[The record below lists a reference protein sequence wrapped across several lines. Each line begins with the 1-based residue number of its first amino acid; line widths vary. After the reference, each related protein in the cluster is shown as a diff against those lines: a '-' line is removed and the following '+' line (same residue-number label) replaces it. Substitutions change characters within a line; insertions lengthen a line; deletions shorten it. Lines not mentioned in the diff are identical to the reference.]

1 MSAGG
6 PQDLIR
12 DLVSGLNESV
22 VYEWRTKKGEYN
34 GTTKKSFTEIINEI
48 KMIKKKDKFNELRY
62 NDRSVEL
69 LVQAGRL
76 APVSEYYPHP
86 EIEAL
91 FEHKKEMEVT
101 SDCVAAW
108 AGGSAFGIRTKDR
121 KIRKGII
128 IGIYGGK
135 ITKER
140 GIYVLDATVSGD
152 DVKWIDGNPDL
163 RDIAMFGRING
174 GHKCGDR
181 RLWHSIHHRGDWR
194 KNGSVNDI
202 WGVLQLEPCDRGWTE
217 SAKEGP

>member
-76 APVSEYYPHP
+76 AL
-86 EIEAL
+86 A
-91 FEHKKEMEVT
+91 
-101 SDCVAAW
+101 
-108 AGGSAFGIRTKDR
+108 
-121 KIRKGII
+121 
-128 IGIYGGK
+128 
-135 ITKER
+135 
-140 GIYVLDATVSGD
+140 
-152 DVKWIDGNPDL
+152 
-163 RDIAMFGRING
+163 RD
-174 GHKCGDR
+174 
-181 RLWHSIHHRGDWR
+181 
-194 KNGSVNDI
+194 
-202 WGVLQLEPCDRGWTE
+202 
-217 SAKEGP
+217 